1 MRFSRRGRTSLRNV
15 LSALIL
21 FLLRGGAIAQSGTT
35 ATLTIDAAK
44 IENVI
49 SPTLYGQ
56 FAEFMFQDIKS
67 GLSAE
72 LVRDRGFDE
81 SPDALG
87 LPRHWERDPDD
98 RNDDGAMQFAWDSRV
113 YTPVDGDANTLAT
126 QHSLRVDIKHDEGQR
141 RGIRQGWIPVREG
154 IEYHG
159 YLWLKGTDYNGSV
172 TVALEA
178 DETGGEQYASATLAD
193 ISGDWKQYPFT
204 LASAKSDPLAKI
216 AILFHG
222 HGRLWLDQV
231 SLMPG
236 DAETGVR
243 HEVEQRV
250 AALHPAFIRWPG
262 GNVAQDYHWKWGVGP
277 RDQRPVWVNIS
288 WRNELEP
295 SDFGTN
301 EFIQFARRIGTEPS
315 LTVNVEGRGA
325 TADEAAAWVQYCN
338 GPPQSKY
345 GALRSAN
352 GSTEPFH
359 VKYWEIGNEI
369 WGDWVR
375 GHSDAVTYANNLNRY
390 AETMKAIDPSIK
402 IIASGDN
409 NLDWNRTVLKIAG
422 RNIDYLA
429 VHHYYG
435 DSEMKGDINN
445 LWAHP
450 LHYEHFYGQMQ
461 QIIRE
466 LVPSREI
473 KLAVNEWNTS
483 LPLPRQHSMESALY
497 AARLMNVFERTGDL
511 VEMSAVSDMV
521 NGWSGGVIQASRHA
535 VFVTPTYLVNML
547 YATHLGRQRLA
558 STLRGPTFDSTLEGK
573 AIPTIDAVV
582 SRTAD
587 GRRVFIKAVNT
598 DPRRALPLEVLLAGV
613 RAKQQAH
620 IEILNGDGL
629 TASNDFTHPDTVHIT
644 MTSLAAGPSFTVTL
658 PEHSVSVVTLEVD
671 R

>member
-1 MRFSRRGRTSLRNV
+1 MRFSRRGRRSLRNV

-81 SPDALG
+81 SPDAQG

-98 RNDDGAMQFAWDSRV
+98 RNDDGAMQFAWDSTV

-126 QHSLRVDIKHDEGQR
+126 QHSLRVDIQHDEGQR

-236 DAETGVR
+236 DAEAGVR

-445 LWAHP
+445 LWARP

-613 RAKQQAH
+613 RAQQQAH

-644 MTSLAAGPSFTVTL
+644 MNSLTAGPSFTVTL